1 MGKISAI
8 CITLLQLGVLIGTS
22 AAEGNLNLIG
32 HLNPGYHLFVNCE
45 GYTLDMFP
53 PGEEPRAIVKFED
66 DQCIVHSTPKEALIM
81 MNGDRYDESR
91 STSVTE
97 PIHSILTLVHIYS
110 YGKGYAIYD
119 L

>member
-1 MGKISAI
+1 MSEKTLFQKIIDREIPANI
-8 CITLLQLGVLIGTS
+8 
-22 AAEGNLNLIG
+22 E
-32 HLNPGYHLFVNCE
+32 Y
-45 GYTLDMFP
+45 
-53 PGEEPRAIVKFED
+53 ED
-66 DQCIVHSTPKEALIM
+66 DQCIVHSTPKEALVM

-97 PIHSILTLVHIYS
+97 PIGSILTLVHIYS